1 MCSENAEL
9 ATVAERVPGHAPEQE
24 SPPFITIRKI
34 LRPLALRPL
43 APDYGDDF
51 ISVWVNPPRALLET
65 YAAARAEFRELMR
78 RVHELAG
85 QNGESS
91 SEERQ
96 AIADG
101 LTAVNQ
107 RFFACFAEIWSQ
119 SQDPAMHVNADQVR
133 ELADRSWADDPAAW
147 EFLVAGTWRLIG
159 EHYRHAVKVNG
170 GKDA

>member
-1 MCSENAEL
+1 MSSDQAEL
-9 ATVAERVPGHAPEQE
+9 AAVAERVPGHAPEQE
-24 SPPFITIRKI
+24 SPAFITIRKI
-34 LRPLALRPL
+34 LRPLALRAL
-43 APDYGDDF
+43 AAEYSEDF
-51 ISVWVNPPRALLET
+51 ISIWVNPPRALLQT

-78 RVHELAG
+78 RVHELDG
-85 QNGESS
+85 RDGDTIP
-91 SEERQ
+91 EERQ